1 MSNTVVEVQHATRKF
16 GKTTAVNNVSFSIEK
31 GSTVAILG
39 PNGAGKT
46 TIVSMML
53 GLIEPT
59 AGYIHLFNKNPKH
72 IAAREKIG
80 AMLQDVS
87 VVDKL
92 KVHEVIALFRSYYP
106 SPLSMEELIALT
118 GLEKDDLNK
127 WADKLSGGQKRRV
140 GFALALTGNP
150 DLIFF
155 DEPTVGLDIT
165 ARRLFWEKV
174 NALKKKGKTII
185 FTTHYLQEADDAAE
199 RIILFNRGEIIA
211 DGHPNTIKQQLAI
224 RNVSFQSDDT
234 DKAIQQLQ
242 SLPTVSQCYEKDKRI
257 YVVTEDTDAVLKA
270 LFKLD
275 LNARSIEI
283 EQGRLEEVFEY
294 LTKQNEEAE
303 INEQHY
309 NAM

>member
-1 MSNTVVEVQHATRKF
+1 MSKAVAEVHQVTRKF
-16 GKTTAVNNVSFSIEK
+16 GKTTAVNNVSFTIEK

-59 AGYIHLFNKNPKH
+59 EGYIHLFNKNPKH
-72 IAAREKIG
+72 ISVREKIG

-106 SPLSMEELIALT
+106 SPLSMAELIALT
-118 GLEKDDLNK
+118 GLEKKDLNK

-150 DLIFF
+150 DLVFF

-174 NALKKKGKTII
+174 NALKAKGKTII
-185 FTTHYLQEADDAAE
+185 FTTHYLQEADDVAE

-211 DGHPNTIKQQLAI
+211 DGHPNAIKQQLAI

-234 DKAIQQLQ
+234 EKAIQQLQ
-242 SLPTVSQCYEKDKRI
+242 SLPVVSRCYQKDERI
-257 YVVTEDTDAVLKA
+257 YAVTEDTDAVLAA

-275 LNARSIEI
+275 LNARNIAI

-294 LTKQNEEAE
+294 LTKQNEEALK
-303 INEQHY
+303 NEQHY

>member
-1 MSNTVVEVQHATRKF
+1 MTNAVVEVQHVTRNF

-46 TIVSMML
+46 TMVSMML
-53 GLIEPT
+53 GLIEPS
-59 AGYIHLFNKNPKH
+59 AGHIQLFRHHPKH
-72 IAAREKIG
+72 ISVREKIG

-92 KVHEVIALFRSYYP
+92 KVQEVIALFRSYYP

-118 GLEKDDLNK
+118 GLEKSDLNK

-150 DLIFF
+150 DLVFF

-174 NALKKKGKTII
+174 NALKEKGKTII
-185 FTTHYLQEADDAAE
+185 FTTHYLQEADDVAE

-211 DGHPNTIKQQLAI
+211 DGHPNAIKQQLAI
-224 RNVSFQSDDT
+224 RNVSFQTNDA
-234 DKAIQQLQ
+234 KRAIKQLQ
-242 SLPTVSQCYEKDKRI
+242 TLPIVSKCYQKDDRI
-257 YVVTEDTDAVLKA
+257 YAVTEETDTVLA
-270 LFKLD
+270 SLFKFD
-275 LNARSIEI
+275 LHAKDIAI
-283 EQGRLEEVFEY
+283 EQGRLEEVFEH
-294 LTKQNEEAE
+294 LTKPNGEAE
-303 INEQHY
+303 INEQH
-309 NAM
+309 NDAM

>member
-1 MSNTVVEVQHATRKF
+1 MSKAVAEVHQVTRKF

-59 AGYIHLFNKNPKH
+59 EGYIHLFNKNPKH
-72 IAAREKIG
+72 ISVREKIG

-106 SPLSMEELIALT
+106 SPLSMAELIALT
-118 GLEKDDLNK
+118 GLEKKDLNK

-150 DLIFF
+150 DLVFF

-174 NALKKKGKTII
+174 NALKAKGKTII
-185 FTTHYLQEADDAAE
+185 FTTHYLQEADDVAE

-211 DGHPNTIKQQLAI
+211 DGHPNAIKQQLAI

-234 DKAIQQLQ
+234 EKAIQQLQ
-242 SLPTVSQCYEKDKRI
+242 SLPVVSRCYQKDERI
-257 YVVTEDTDAVLKA
+257 YAVTEDTDAVLAA

-275 LNARSIEI
+275 LNARNIAI

-294 LTKQNEEAE
+294 LTKQNEEALK
-303 INEQHY
+303 NEQHY